1 MRFEIENGEY
11 LGSAE
16 WQGPGRVMVEMED
29 EREREWFESYF
40 SAEDTFLNGAVEAP
54 EMTAERR
61 DETEESFMRA
71 AMQLAAY
78 AYKVHRGDGTRW
90 AEHRAGRET

>member
-16 WQGPGRVMVEMED
+16 WQGPGRVMVDMAD
-29 EREREWFESYF
+29 DREREWFESYF
-40 SAEDTFLNGAVEAP
+40 SAEDTFLNGSVGDP
-54 EMTAERR
+54 EMASERR

-78 AYKVHRGDGTRW
+78 AYKVQRGEGSRW
-90 AEHRAGRET
+90 ATHPAGKKT